1 MLLDKAKEYSGLGT
15 KEQVLNWFYEKTGM
29 TLDQTK
35 KIEVDAVIKFLEDER
50 DV

>member
-1 MLLDKAKEYSGLGT
+1 MDKEYIRPGT

-35 KIEVDAVIKFLEDER
+35 KIEVNAVIKFLEDER